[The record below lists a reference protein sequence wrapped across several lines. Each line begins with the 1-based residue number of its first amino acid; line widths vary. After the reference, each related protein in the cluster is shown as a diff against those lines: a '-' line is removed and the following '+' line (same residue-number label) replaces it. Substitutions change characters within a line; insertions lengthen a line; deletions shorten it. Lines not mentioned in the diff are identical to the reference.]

1 MGRKIFSL
9 MLFCLAVACGV
20 RAATAT
26 GELVSYVD
34 TSLDGSQKYRLI
46 VDGRPYYMTNIQ
58 IRLDKLR
65 YSLGWD
71 DAGLEAIVS
80 RAAADGFNTV
90 SIPLMWTEVEPEK
103 DRFDWKVL
111 DQYLDMVVRNG
122 LKMELLWF
130 GQNSVGGV
138 AKLNMQD
145 RSGASRNRVP
155 DYVLAVDGSSE
166 FSVRRDINNRTMD
179 LSDPALRARETFV
192 LAQVM
197 AHIAEWDRAHGRKHP
212 VIGVQIGNEV
222 FGAGASFPNSLVV
235 DYLSDVAAA
244 VKQSPYVVW
253 TRINCVYWEVDGR
266 IPENEHKRLSPA
278 GTHLDFAGLDTYKH
292 HPQFPTFESF
302 VESMR
307 RDIPYCGRNFRMF
320 MEVGAEVSDIAQL
333 SLAALS
339 GNCAFD
345 YYDMC
350 GIDGHGLYDAVGRN
364 GFRPHG
370 AYIED
375 VRMTNRILNS
385 AMADLASN
393 ANGYGL
399 FVHNWKGYS
408 VLESVSNAGVAYTP
422 DVATSQGI
430 SILRSR
436 TELVLMSTTGGRFT
450 IPAGMQPEEASLG
463 RFDRQDRWNA
473 EAPLSLQRLRDG
485 ALCVTLGPGQTV
497 LLRCR
502 DTGFRAPERVFQAE
516 FATVGGAARTGSG
529 AGENGFAGNGYVE
542 LPCGG
547 ASYVRWE
554 GIDGGT
560 GGERVFRIRYA
571 LGRQESAKNS
581 LYVNGR
587 SLGLLEMPPTGA
599 ADRYGYIE
607 FRAAMEP
614 GAVNSVELA
623 AVAGDVVGVSGLDF
637 HSGGRIDE
645 LQMME

>member
-1 MGRKIFSL
+1 MRKIFSL
-9 MLFCLAVACGV
+9 MLFGLTVACGV
-20 RAATAT
+20 RAAAA
-26 GELVSYVD
+26 GQVVSFVD
-34 TSLDGSQKYRLI
+34 TSLDDSQKYRLM

-71 DAGLEAIVS
+71 DAGLEAIVA

-111 DQYLDMVVRNG
+111 DQYLEMVVRNG

-138 AKLNMQD
+138 AKMNMQD
-145 RSGASRNRVP
+145 RSGTSGNRVP
-155 DYVLAVDGSSE
+155 DYVLAVEGSSD

-179 LSDPALRARETFV
+179 LADPALRVRESYV

-197 AHIAEWDRAHGRKHP
+197 GHIAEWDVAHGRTHP

-222 FGAGASFPNSLVV
+222 FGAGASFPNSLVI

-244 VKQSPYVVW
+244 VKRSPYVVW

-266 IPENEHKRLSPA
+266 IPENERKRLSES
-278 GTHLDFAGLDTYKH
+278 GTNLDFAGLDTYKH

-307 RDIPYCGRNFRMF
+307 KDIPYCGSNYRMF
-320 MEVGAEVSDIAQL
+320 MEVGAEVANIAQL

-364 GFRPHG
+364 EFRPHG
-370 AYIED
+370 TYIED
-375 VRMTNRILNS
+375 VRMTNRILTS

-408 VLESVSNAGVAYTP
+408 VLESVSNAGVAYMP
-422 DVATSQGI
+422 DVSTSQGI

-450 IPAGMQPEEASLG
+450 IPAGMQPEDASLG
-463 RFDRQDRWNA
+463 RFDRQDRWNVDS
-473 EAPLSLQRLRDG
+473 PLAMQKVRGGDY
-485 ALCVTLGPGQTV
+485 AVTLGPGQTV
-497 LLRCR
+497 LVRCK
-502 DTGFRAPERVFQAE
+502 DTGVQKAKRVFQAE
-516 FATVGGAARTGSG
+516 SASMGGAARFGYG

-542 LPCGG
+542 LPHNG

-554 GIDGGT
+554 GIDGGA
-560 GGERVFRIRYA
+560 GGERSFRIRYS
-571 LGRQESAKNS
+571 LGQGVAVTNS
-581 LYVNGR
+581 LFVNGR
-587 SLGLLEMPPTGA
+587 SLGLVEMAPTGA
-599 ADRYGYIE
+599 DDQYGYVE
-607 FRAAMEP
+607 FRAALAP
-614 GAVNSVELA
+614 GAANTVELA